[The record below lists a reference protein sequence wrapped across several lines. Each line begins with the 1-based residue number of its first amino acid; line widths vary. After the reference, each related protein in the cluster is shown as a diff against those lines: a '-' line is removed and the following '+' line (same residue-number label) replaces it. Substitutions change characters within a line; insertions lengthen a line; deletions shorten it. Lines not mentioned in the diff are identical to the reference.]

1 MEEKPI
7 LVESWIRREKVWLS
21 PFSESTKQ
29 TIKDMGG
36 VIKTN
41 HDEGGFRYKITF
53 PGHLWGASV
62 VKSKW
67 HLSVQGRDL
76 FELGVMDSSGH
87 LTYDTEITNDVVY
100 NLTDEDVL
108 TLLRLIKRLDK
119 HGKIKRLNSSQ
130 TAQGL

>member
-7 LVESWIRREKVWLS
+7 LVESWIKREKVLLS

-29 TIKDMGG
+29 TIKAMGG
-36 VIKTN
+36 VIRTD
-41 HDEGGFRYKITF
+41 HDDGAFRYRITF

-62 VKSKW
+62 IKSKW
-67 HLSVQGRDL
+67 HLSIQGLDL
-76 FELGVMDSSGH
+76 FELGVMDASGH

-119 HGKIKRLNSSQ
+119 HGKIKRLNGSQ
-130 TAQGL
+130 TVQGL